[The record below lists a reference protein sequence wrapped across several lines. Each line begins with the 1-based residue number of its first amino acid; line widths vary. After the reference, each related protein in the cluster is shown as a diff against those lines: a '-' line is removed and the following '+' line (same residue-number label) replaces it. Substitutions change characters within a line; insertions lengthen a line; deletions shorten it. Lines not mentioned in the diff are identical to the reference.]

1 MAAVL
6 LYVLFVVV
14 GLRFFGAAEVGAVLS
29 ALSMIWFAALWRREG
44 SLRATFVPLAAFVI
58 GLTVWLAE
66 SAVIFQLLPVI
77 VSLLFFVK
85 FLDAVWRKKPFLAH
99 MVQRV
104 PKVQWSRS
112 KLDYI
117 DNSHGYWAMVTG
129 VNTTIQAVM
138 VMAPTTLWAL
148 YTTVGWYL
156 LFAVALGAQIV
167 YGKLHAV

>member
-29 ALSMIWFAALWRREG
+29 AISLIWFAALWRREG
-44 SLRATFVPLAAFVI
+44 SLRATFVPSAAFVI
-58 GLTVWLAE
+58 GLGVWLAE
-66 SAVIFQLLPVI
+66 SATILQLLPVI
-77 VSLLFFVK
+77 VSSLFFVK
-85 FLDAVWRKKPFLAH
+85 FLDAAWRKKPFLAV

-104 PKVQWSRS
+104 PKVKWSDS
-112 KLDYI
+112 KLEYI
-117 DNSHGYWAMVTG
+117 DRSHGYWAVVTG
-129 VNTTIQAVM
+129 INTAIQAVM

-148 YTTVGWYL
+148 YTTLGWYL
-156 LFAVALGAQIV
+156 LFAVALGVQIV